1 MSVVNHIIRKIASP
15 WVLLA
20 FCGVN
25 LLMMHY
31 GFVNT
36 GYIEEELEL
45 MAYIDNLMG
54 ITIDVTVVF
63 LLSYLLC
70 WKRMKWAL
78 SITFFVTFFWAFSNI
93 IYARFFHHYLTLSA
107 MGQGGTLLNE
117 QIFDSVMAGLRW
129 SDLLYFL
136 PIPLYIVIIK
146 KIRMVHPLVWKTL
159 LALLVICC
167 IDLASHVAYCAMKP
181 ETRYVSYFLHRF
193 YHRQFSDQLFLWN
206 PNRSN
211 FRRGALRNLLHEV
224 VFNFQGSIE
233 LTEKQCQLIESEMRD
248 TKASLVSPPHSLA
261 ADKNII
267 FILVES
273 YMSFTSDMK
282 VNGEE
287 VTPFLNSLKRDSTV
301 YYNGNMNEN
310 VTIGESSDG
319 QFIYMTGILPL
330 RSIITVSKAR
340 GISLPGLPKALGRE
354 SRMIIPTTCS
364 VWNQDEMCRQYSFAH
379 YYSSNDL
386 KGDHDTNLNDEQ
398 VFQLAE
404 EQDKASKQPFFS
416 VILTMSM
423 HMPYTS
429 QIDPTFPTGNHHL
442 DNELACYLSACH
454 YTDRQMARYFEH
466 LKKTGLYENSLIVIV
481 ADHHVHNTD
490 LGGNNQHIPLYI
502 INTPVKPET
511 IWHGECN
518 QLDVYT
524 TLLDLAGNKND
535 WYGLGRSLL
544 SPSYK
549 NSISVHSWNV
559 SEWTILGNYF
569 GLKHERNI

>member
-1 MSVVNHIIRKIASP
+1 MSVVSQMIKKAGSP
-15 WVLLA
+15 WMLLA
-20 FCGVN
+20 LCGVN
-25 LLMMHY
+25 LLIMHY
-31 GFVNT
+31 GFVSA
-36 GYIEEELEL
+36 GDLEDELEFT
-45 MAYIDNLMG
+45 AYFDNLVG
-54 ITIDVTVVF
+54 IAIDVTVVF

-107 MGQGGTLLNE
+107 MGQGGTLLDE
-117 QIFDSVMAGLRW
+117 QIFDSVTAGLRW

-136 PIPLYIVIIK
+136 SIPLYIVIIK
-146 KIRMVHPLVWKTL
+146 NIHTVHLLVRKTL
-159 LALLVICC
+159 LVLLVIGC
-167 IDLASHVAYCAMKP
+167 IDLVSHVAYCAMKP

-193 YHRQFSDQLFLWN
+193 YHRQFSDQLFLCD
-206 PNRSN
+206 PNHSN
-211 FRRGALRNLLHEV
+211 YRRGALRNLVQEV
-224 VFNFQGSIE
+224 AFNLQGSIE
-233 LTEKQCQLIESEMRD
+233 LTEKQCQLIDSEMRD
-248 TKASLVSPPHSLA
+248 TKASLVSPPHSLM

-282 VNGEE
+282 INGEE

-301 YYNGNMNEN
+301 YYNGDMNEN

-340 GISLPGLPKALGRE
+340 SVSLPGLPKALGRD
-354 SRMIIPTTCS
+354 SRMIIPTTS
-364 VWNQDEMCRQYSFAH
+364 TVWNQDEMCRQYGFDH
-379 YYSSNDL
+379 YYSSTDYR
-386 KGDHDTNLNDEQ
+386 GDHEAYLNDEQ
-398 VFQLAE
+398 IFQMAKE
-404 EQDKASKQPFFS
+404 KDNDSKRPFFS
-416 VILTMSM
+416 VVLTMSM
-423 HMPYTS
+423 HQPYTS
-429 QIDPTFPTGNHHL
+429 QIDPSFPAIGHKL

-454 YTDRQMARYFEH
+454 YTDRQMADYFEH

-490 LGGNNQHIPLYI
+490 LGGDNQHIPLYI
-502 INTPVKPET
+502 INTPVKPES

-524 TLLDLAGNKND
+524 TLLDLAGSKNN

-544 SPSYK
+544 SPTYE
-549 NSISVHSWNV
+549 NSISVHTWNV
-559 SEWTILGNYF
+559 SEWIILGNYF
-569 GLKHERNI
+569 GLEYERNI